1 MNTADPV
8 FNLERIKATL
18 WVYVIIVWNRGCRLR
33 VDVDH
38 RTSVYMCYAENEVTS
53 TEKHLTAFS
62 RIIYLSNSRRLSM
75 DTHAYGYAGRNIDP
89 SRQKR
94 TTIGEYTD
102 EYRAKKIS
110 ERCR

>member
-1 MNTADPV
+1 
-8 FNLERIKATL
+8 
-18 WVYVIIVWNRGCRLR
+18 
-33 VDVDH
+33 
-38 RTSVYMCYAENEVTS
+38 
-53 TEKHLTAFS
+53 
-62 RIIYLSNSRRLSM
+62 M
-75 DTHAYGYAGRNIDP
+75 DTHAYGYASRNIDP